1 MVLQLT
7 AAYSSRI
14 SKAKSSLNNRLSSSP
29 FANHPRRKPATQ
41 TSRAPRSKATDD
53 ETQEDRLEDLG
64 LIRALA
70 TDLRLRDAAQ
80 YLQYI
85 ADKMFDDI
93 PDRAGMGSSR
103 IAEVLNY
110 RKNLPPIIS
119 TAHVHAL
126 SQNPTATER
135 EIAELIH
142 GGIIRRI
149 SIPGRGLGAASIGES
164 LVLID
169 RWVHMVQ
176 NSEGLCQEV
185 KGVSSF
191 Q

>member
-1 MVLQLT
+1 
-7 AAYSSRI
+7 
-14 SKAKSSLNNRLSSSP
+14 
-29 FANHPRRKPATQ
+29 
-41 TSRAPRSKATDD
+41 
-53 ETQEDRLEDLG
+53 
-64 LIRALA
+64 
-70 TDLRLRDAAQ
+70 
-80 YLQYI
+80 
-85 ADKMFDDI
+85 MFDDI

-149 SIPGRGLGAASIGES
+149 SIPGRGLGAASIEES

-169 RWVHMVQ
+169 RWVEMVQ
-176 NSEGLCQEV
+176 NSAGLCQEV
-185 KGVSSF
+185 KGMSF
-191 Q
+191 FQ